1 MPEASACHF
10 RVGSRAGSN
19 PMFSRDASLRRSAH
33 SSVIGREA
41 FQSSM
46 ADLFAAKPIQYYAR
60 RRELGV
66 FMALLRA
73 SIQYYFVTEL

>member
-1 MPEASACHF
+1 
-10 RVGSRAGSN
+10 
-19 PMFSRDASLRRSAH
+19 
-33 SSVIGREA
+33 
-41 FQSSM
+41 M